1 MTDNEFFAKV
11 VLLGESGVGKTSI
24 LNRYIS
30 NIFVENQPQTVGATF
45 QKKVVEHEGQKVSLS
60 IWDTAGQEVYRN
72 LTPMYYRDAQMALI
86 VFSVN
91 DKISFDAV
99 KEWANQVKSSSPEVI
114 MLICGNKNDISDRA
128 VSYDDGL
135 KIAEDL
141 ELPYIETSA
150 ENGNGID
157 NAFELLVD
165 KYLSKTSLHA
175 KNQLKRVNTV
185 DIDTEENQQESKN
198 KKKKCCN

>member
-165 KYLSKTSLHA
+165 KYLNKTSLHA